1 MGRIPTRWL
10 PISIFL
16 FFLSAPPALAQAPAF
31 PVGSSLPMMDR
42 SFLNATDGTTTT
54 LAELTG
60 RVGTVV
66 VFYCNHC
73 LWVEKYEDRLL
84 HLAGRYKP
92 SGIAFILVNAN
103 DPANFPMDSFAKS
116 RERVLER
123 HYEMPYLMDPDAALA
138 EALGAERTPQVY
150 AFDARHR
157 LVYVGAIDDAPQ
169 EARTVKHPY
178 LHDALQ
184 ALVSGSKIAV
194 PVTKPFGCSIRCRLD
209 N

>member
-1 MGRIPTRWL
+1 
-10 PISIFL
+10 
-16 FFLSAPPALAQAPAF
+16 
-31 PVGSSLPMMDR
+31 MMDR

-54 LAELTG
+54 LADLTG

-84 HLAGRYKP
+84 DLAERYNR

-103 DPANFPMDSFAKS
+103 DPATFPLDSFARS

-123 HYEMPYLMDPDAALA
+123 HYEIAYLMDPDAVLA

-150 AFDARHR
+150 VFDAEHH

-169 EARTVKHPY
+169 DPRTVKHPY
-178 LHDALQ
+178 LNDALK
-184 ALVSGSKIAV
+184 ALVSGRKIAV